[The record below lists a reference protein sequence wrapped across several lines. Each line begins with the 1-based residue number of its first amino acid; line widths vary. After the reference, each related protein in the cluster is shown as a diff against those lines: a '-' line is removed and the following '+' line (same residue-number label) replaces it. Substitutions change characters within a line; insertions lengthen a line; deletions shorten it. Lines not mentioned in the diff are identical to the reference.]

1 MTNFM
6 ISESNYLSFCTEH
19 YKNPHLLDIE
29 EFENDLKT
37 LRYIKSLFRKYI
49 SGNSDIKVEM
59 LINHFI
65 YVHNCF
71 GDKMVD
77 ICFYNFEDYYYSI
90 LKTMLLY
97 LKFLSPETKIISVN
111 NKYIHLAEI
120 PFNIDF
126 YNKISVT
133 KHRF

>member
-1 MTNFM
+1 MDNVT
-6 ISESNYLSFCTEH
+6 ISENNYLDFCKK
-19 YKNPHLLDIE
+19 YYRNPHLLDIE

-49 SGNSDIKVEM
+49 SGNSDIKIEM
-59 LINHFI
+59 MINHFI

-71 GDKMVD
+71 GDNMID

-97 LKFLSPETKIISVN
+97 LHILSPETKTLIIN
-111 NKYIHLAEI
+111 NKPIHLAEI
-120 PFNIDF
+120 PFNLDF
-126 YNKISVT
+126 YNKISQT
-133 KHRF
+133 KHRV